1 MKDLLIQTAKRTGL
15 VGAEQLADFLENN
28 NSGQR
33 LDEALLSCPYFTEEA
48 VLKLFAAALG
58 WEFLVDIPAKSV
70 PAEFVEAVPATYA
83 QHHYLIGIRTEAD
96 VNKRLTAETAENA
109 EKELNLSL
117 SEAKELNS
125 AVKKNSI
132 SELTV
137 VLSKPLDA
145 NALDNV
151 SKMTG
156 LAVRAAISTRTAITA
171 AIDVAYEQRTT
182 VIEEVAEELDSQNL
196 DQLIDEV
203 ATSDDLLDVV
213 NRPPVIRL
221 VNDILFRALQLR
233 ASDIHVHPYETKI
246 QIRYRI
252 DGILYNTLSLN
263 RNVLPLIIS
272 RIKVMAGMDI
282 AERRLP
288 QDGRCS
294 VRLGQREVD
303 LRISTVPTSY
313 GERSVLRLLDKSTAL
328 FGLNELGLGGEDL
341 KTFDSLLNRS
351 HGVIFVTGPTGSGK
365 STTLYAC
372 LNRINSAEKNI
383 MTIED
388 PIEYQLEGISQ
399 MQVASKKGMNFVTSL
414 RHVLRQDPDVIMVG
428 EVRDIETARMAIQSS
443 LTGHLV
449 FSTLHTNDSAGAVSR
464 LLDLGVEPYLASS
477 SLIAIM
483 AQRLVRKVCPDCR
496 EPAEPTTH
504 QLRELGLG
512 DVEVSGSSGF
522 FVGAGCDKC
531 FQTGYRG
538 RTGIYELMLVNEEIA
553 DLIYKRE
560 SAGVIKKAAINAG
573 LQTLRMDGAG
583 KVLAGVTTIA
593 EVLRVTQADVI

>member
-15 VGAEQLADFLENN
+15 VDAEQLAKFLEENPPKA
-28 NSGQR
+28 GRQR
-33 LDEALLSCPYFTEEA
+33 LDEALLSCPYFTEDT
-48 VLKLFAAALG
+48 VLKLFAEALG
-58 WEFLVDIPAKSV
+58 CEFLSEIRPKSV
-70 PAEFVEAVPATYA
+70 PVEFVEAVPATYA
-83 QHHYLIGIRTEAD
+83 QHHFLIGIKTED
-96 VNKRLTAETAENA
+96 GETAQSEEA
-109 EKELNLSL
+109 EGSDRQT
-117 SEAKELNS
+117 
-125 AVKKNSI
+125 
-132 SELTV
+132 ELTV
-137 VLSKPLDA
+137 VLSKPLDT

-156 LAVRAAISTRTAITA
+156 LPVQPAISTRATITSV
-171 AIDVAYEQRTT
+171 IDVAYEQRTT
-182 VIEEVAEELDSQNL
+182 VIEDVAEELDSQNL
-196 DQLIDEV
+196 DQLVDEV
-203 ATSDDLLDVV
+203 AASDDLLDVV

-233 ASDIHVHPYETKI
+233 ASDIHVHPYESKI

-252 DGILYNTLSLN
+252 DGILYDTLSLN

-328 FGLNELGLGGEDL
+328 YGLDELGLCGDDL
-341 KTFDSLLNRS
+341 KKFDSLLTHS

-372 LNRINSAEKNI
+372 LNRINSAEKNV

-399 MQVASKKGMNFVTSL
+399 MQVASKKGVTFANAL
-414 RHVLRQDPDVIMVG
+414 RHVLRQDPDIIMIG

-449 FSTLHTNDSAGAVSR
+449 FSTLHTNDSAGALTR
-464 LLDLGVEPYLASS
+464 LLDLGLEPYLVSS
-477 SLIAIM
+477 SLIAVI
-483 AQRLVRKVCPDCR
+483 AQRLVRKVCPECR
-496 EPAEPTTH
+496 EVAEPTDRE
-504 QLRELGLG
+504 LRELGI
-512 DVEVSGSSGF
+512 GSSDLDSNGGKF
-522 FVGAGCDKC
+522 FVGRGCDRC
-531 FQTGYRG
+531 FQTGFRG
-538 RTGIYELMLVNEEIA
+538 RTGVYEVMLVKEDIQN
-553 DLIYKRE
+553 LVYKRE
-560 SAGVIKKAAINAG
+560 TAGTIKKVALDAG
-573 LQTLRMDGAG
+573 MQTLRMDGAR
-583 KVLAGVTTIA
+583 KVLAGITTVS
-593 EVLRVTQADVI
+593 EVLRVTQADIV

>member
-1 MKDLLIQTAKRTGL
+1 MKNLLIQTAKRTGL
-15 VGAEQLADFLENN
+15 VDAEQLARFLGENAR
-28 NSGQR
+28 SGR
-33 LDEALLSCPYFTEEA
+33 VDEVLLSCPYFTEEA
-48 VLKLFAAALG
+48 VLKLFAEALG
-58 WEFLVDIPAKSV
+58 WEYFADVSAKAV
-70 PAEFVEAVPATYA
+70 PVEFIEAVPALYA
-83 QHHYLIGIRTEAD
+83 QHHYLIGIRPNAD
-96 VNKRLTAETAENA
+96 NG
-109 EKELNLSL
+109 
-117 SEAKELNS
+117 
-125 AVKKNSI
+125 
-132 SELTV
+132 ELTV
-137 VLSKPLDA
+137 VLSRPLDA

-156 LAVRAAISTRTAITA
+156 LPVRAAVSTRAAITSV
-171 AIDVAYEQRTT
+171 IDVAYEQRTT
-182 VIEEVAEELDSQNL
+182 VIEEVVEELDSQNL
-196 DQLIDEV
+196 DQLVDEV
-203 ATSDDLLDVV
+203 AASDDLLDVV

-233 ASDIHVHPYETKI
+233 ASDIHVHPYESKI

-252 DGILYNTLSLN
+252 DGLLYDTLSLN
-263 RNVLPLIIS
+263 RNVLPLIVS

-328 FGLNELGLGGEDL
+328 FGLDELGLWKDDL
-341 KTFDSLLNRS
+341 EKFDSLLTHS

-372 LNRINSAEKNI
+372 LNRINSAEKNVI
-383 MTIED
+383 TIED
-388 PIEYQLEGISQ
+388 PIEYQLDGISQ
-399 MQVASKKGMNFVTSL
+399 IQVASKKGMTFATSL

-464 LLDLGVEPYLASS
+464 LLDLGVEPYLVSS
-477 SLIAIM
+477 SLIAII

-496 EPAEPTTH
+496 EPADPSPHE
-504 QLRELGLG
+504 LRELGLG
-512 DVEVSGSSGF
+512 EVGGNDGKF
-522 FVGAGCDKC
+522 FVGAGCEKC

-538 RTGIYELMLVNEEIA
+538 RTGIYEMMMINEHVQN
-553 DLIYKRE
+553 LIYKRE
-560 SAGVIKKAAINAG
+560 TAGTIKRVALDAG
-573 LQTLRMDGAG
+573 LQTLRMDGAR
-583 KVLAGVTTIA
+583 KVLAGATTIA
-593 EVLRVTQADVI
+593 EVLRVTQADIV

>member
-1 MKDLLIQTAKRTGL
+1 MKDLLVQTAKRTGL
-15 VGAEQLADFLENN
+15 VDAEQLREFLESNKEN
-28 NSGQR
+28 GR
-33 LDEALLSCPYFTEEA
+33 LDEVLLRCPYFTEES

-58 WEFLVDIPAKSV
+58 REFLDEIPAKSV

-83 QHHYLIGIRTEAD
+83 QHHYLVGIKAD
-96 VNKRLTAETAENA
+96 EEDN
-109 EKELNLSL
+109 
-117 SEAKELNS
+117 
-125 AVKKNSI
+125 
-132 SELTV
+132 ELTV
-137 VLSKPLDA
+137 VLSKPLDS

-156 LAVRAAISTRTAITA
+156 MPVKPAVSTRTAITA
-171 AIDVAYEQRTT
+171 VIDVAYEQRTT

-196 DQLIDEV
+196 DQLVDEV

-233 ASDIHVHPYETKI
+233 ASDIHVHPYEAKI

-252 DGILYNTLSLN
+252 DGILYDVLSLN

-294 VRLGQREVD
+294 VRLGHREVD

-313 GERSVLRLLDKSTAL
+313 GERSVLRILDKSTGLFAL
-328 FGLNELGLGGEDL
+328 DELGLWEEDL
-341 KTFDSLLNRS
+341 KKFDTLLNRS

-372 LNRINSAEKNI
+372 LNRINSAEKNVI
-383 MTIED
+383 TIED

-399 MQVASKKGMNFVTSL
+399 IQVASKKGMTFATSL

-464 LLDLGVEPYLASS
+464 LLDLGVEPYLVSS

-496 EPAEPTTH
+496 QAYEPTERE
-504 QLRELGLG
+504 LRELGFASAG
-512 DVEVSGSSGF
+512 AGVSGPGEGNGRF
-522 FVGAGCDKC
+522 FVGAGCEKC

-538 RTGIYELMLVNEEIA
+538 RTGVYELMLIGEEIQ
-553 DLIYKRE
+553 DLIYRRE
-560 SAGVIKKAAINAG
+560 SAGVVKKSALNGG
-573 LQTLRMDGAG
+573 LQTLRMDGAR
-583 KVLAGVTTIA
+583 KVLAGITTIA
-593 EVLRVTQADVI
+593 EVLRVTQADVM

>member
-1 MKDLLIQTAKRTGL
+1 MKELLIQTAKQTGL
-15 VGAEQLADFLENN
+15 VDAEQLARFLEENA
-28 NSGQR
+28 GHGR
-33 LDEALLSCPYFTEEA
+33 VDDALLSCPYFTEDV
-48 VLKLFAAALG
+48 VLKLFAVALG
-58 WEFLVDIPAKSV
+58 LEFLPEIPAKAVPPEFIESV
-70 PAEFVEAVPATYA
+70 PALYA
-83 QHHYLIGIRTEAD
+83 QHHFLIGIKPEAD
-96 VNKRLTAETAENA
+96 NG
-109 EKELNLSL
+109 
-117 SEAKELNS
+117 
-125 AVKKNSI
+125 
-132 SELTV
+132 ELTV

-156 LAVRAAISTRTAITA
+156 MPVRAAISTRA
-171 AIDVAYEQRTT
+171 AVTSVIDVAYEQRST

-196 DQLIDEV
+196 DQLVDEV
-203 ATSDDLLDVV
+203 STSDDLLDVV

-221 VNDILFRALQLR
+221 VNDVLFRALQLR
-233 ASDIHVHPYETKI
+233 ASDIHVHPYESKI

-252 DGILYNTLSLN
+252 DGILYDALSLN
-263 RNVLPLIIS
+263 RNVLPLVVS

-303 LRISTVPTSY
+303 LRISTVPTSF

-328 FGLNELGLGGEDL
+328 YGLDELGLYKDDL
-341 KTFDSLLNRS
+341 HKFDSLLNRS

-372 LNRINSAEKNI
+372 LNRINSAEKNVI
-383 MTIED
+383 TIED

-399 MQVASKKGMNFVTSL
+399 IQVASKKGMTFATSL

-464 LLDLGVEPYLASS
+464 LLDLGVEPYLVSS
-477 SLIAIM
+477 SLIAII
-483 AQRLVRKVCPDCR
+483 AQRLVRKVCPNCK
-496 EPAEPTTH
+496 EHVQPSSHE
-504 QLRELGLG
+504 LRELGLG
-512 DVEVSGSSGF
+512 ESAEHAGNF
-522 FVGAGCDKC
+522 FVGAGCEKC

-538 RTGIYELMLVNEEIA
+538 RTGIYEMMMIDEETQN
-553 DLIYKRE
+553 LIYKRE
-560 SAGVIKKAAINAG
+560 SAGTIKRFALNTG
-573 LQTLRMDGAG
+573 LQTLRMDGAR
-583 KVLAGVTTIA
+583 KVLAGQTTVS
-593 EVLRVTQADVI
+593 EVLRVTQADII

>member
-1 MKDLLIQTAKRTGL
+1 MKELLIQTAKRTGL
-15 VGAEQLADFLENN
+15 IDAEQLAEVLENN
-28 NSGQR
+28 KTNDR
-33 LDEALLSCPYFTEEA
+33 LDEVLLRCPYFTEES
-48 VLKLFAAALG
+48 VLRLFAAALG
-58 WEFLVDIPAKSV
+58 QEFLAEIPVKLVPSEFVDAIPA
-70 PAEFVEAVPATYA
+70 AYA
-83 QHHYLIGIRTEAD
+83 QHHYLIGI
-96 VNKRLTAETAENA
+96 KRDGDNG
-109 EKELNLSL
+109 EL
-117 SEAKELNS
+117 
-125 AVKKNSI
+125 I
-132 SELTV
+132 V

-151 SKMTG
+151 SKLIG
-156 LAVRAAISTRTAITA
+156 VPVRPALATMAVITA
-171 AIDVAYEQRTT
+171 AIDIAYEQRST

-196 DQLIDEV
+196 DQLVDEV
-203 ATSDDLLDVV
+203 ASSNDLLDVV

-252 DGILYNTLSLN
+252 DGILYDTLSLN
-263 RNVLPLIIS
+263 RNVLPLVIS

-282 AERRLP
+282 AERRMT

-303 LRISTVPTSY
+303 LRVSTVPTSY
-313 GERSVLRLLDKSTAL
+313 GERSVLRILDKSTGI
-328 FGLNELGLGGEDL
+328 FSLNELGLWEEDL
-341 KTFDSLLNRS
+341 KKFDTLLNRS

-372 LNRINSAEKNI
+372 LNRINSAEKNVI
-383 MTIED
+383 TIED

-399 MQVASKKGMNFVTSL
+399 IQVASKKGMTFATAL

-428 EVRDIETARMAIQSS
+428 EVRDVETARMAIQSS

-449 FSTLHTNDSAGAVSR
+449 FSTLHTNDSAGAISR

-483 AQRLVRKVCPDCR
+483 AQRLVRKICPDCR
-496 EPAEPTTH
+496 QKYIPAAHE
-504 QLRELGLG
+504 LRELGLL
-512 DVEVSGSSGF
+512 DIDSSQSRGHKF
-522 FVGAGCDKC
+522 FVGAGCERC

-538 RTGIYELMLVNEEIA
+538 RTGVYELMMVNEKIQE
-553 DLIYKRE
+553 LIYERT
-560 SAGVIKKAAINAG
+560 SAGAIKKLALEDG
-573 LQTLRMDGAG
+573 LQTLRMDGAR
-583 KVLAGVTTIA
+583 KVLNGITTIA
-593 EVLRVTQADVI
+593 EVLRVTQADIM

>member
-1 MKDLLIQTAKRTGL
+1 MKELLIRTAERTELIDAG
-15 VGAEQLADFLENN
+15 QLRKFLDEY
-28 NSGQR
+28 SGQGR
-33 LDEALLSCPYFTEEA
+33 IDEALLNCPYFTEDA
-48 VLKLFAAALG
+48 VLKLFAEALG
-58 WEFLVDIPAKSV
+58 WEYLAEIPAKLV
-70 PAEFVEAVPATYA
+70 PVEFIEAVPATYA
-83 QHHYLIGIRTEAD
+83 QHHFLIGI
-96 VNKRLTAETAENA
+96 KRETDDG
-109 EKELNLSL
+109 
-117 SEAKELNS
+117 
-125 AVKKNSI
+125 
-132 SELTV
+132 ELTV

-156 LAVRAAISTRTAITA
+156 LPVRAAISTRTAITA
-171 AIDVAYEQRTT
+171 VIDVAYEQRST
-182 VIEEVAEELDSQNL
+182 VIEEVAEELDQQNL
-196 DQLIDEV
+196 DQLVDEV
-203 ATSDDLLDVV
+203 SASDDLLNVV

-233 ASDIHVHPYETKI
+233 ASDIHVHPYETKV

-252 DGILYNTLSLN
+252 DGILYDVLSLN
-263 RNVLPLIIS
+263 RNVLPLIVS

-313 GERSVLRLLDKSTAL
+313 GERSVLRLLDKSTGL
-328 FGLNELGLGGEDL
+328 FTLNELGMWEDDL
-341 KTFDSLLNRS
+341 ERFDSLLHHS

-365 STTLYAC
+365 STTLYAS
-372 LNRINSAEKNI
+372 LNRLNSSEKNVI
-383 MTIED
+383 TIED

-399 MQVASKKGMNFVTSL
+399 IQVASKKGMTFATSL

-477 SLIAIM
+477 SLIAIL
-483 AQRLVRKVCPDCR
+483 AQRLVRRVCPDCKKAT
-496 EPAEPTTH
+496 EPSARD
-504 QLRELGLG
+504 LRALGLLGNG
-512 DVEVSGSSGF
+512 DGAPAPRNSEEF
-522 FVGAGCDKC
+522 FVGAGCEKC

-538 RTGIYELMLVNEEIA
+538 RTGIYELL
-553 DLIYKRE
+553 LISEQIQDMIYRRETAGAIKR
-560 SAGVIKKAAINAG
+560 NALEG
-573 LQTLRMDGAG
+573 GMQTLRMDGAR
-583 KVLAGVTTIA
+583 KALAGITTVS